1 MSKTRSPRLATATVQ
16 KIQEALS
23 IGLKPKEITKVIPG
37 VTNTQVSVI
46 KYRTKVGTLK
56 PATSKTVATVQT
68 TKVAKA
74 NPTSG
79 FTYTFNGATLTVGQ
93 APKNIV
99 VTGESLTLNF

>member
-1 MSKTRSPRLATATVQ
+1 MSKTRSPRLASATVQ

-46 KYRTKVGTLK
+46 KYRTRVGTLK
-56 PATSKTVATVQT
+56 APEAKTTIP
-68 TKVAKA
+68 TKVAQVNTKA
-74 NPTSG
+74 G